1 METRVP
7 GLQYALDGRGD
18 RGAAPGRPD
27 EEVRWKVSARRI
39 AIVGT
44 GANGASIGADLALAG
59 EDVVFIEQ
67 WPAHVEAM
75 RAHGITINMPDRSIT
90 VPVRTLHLCEV
101 ATLRERFDVVLL
113 LVKAYDTR
121 WAAHL
126 IAPYLEDDGLM
137 AGVQNGMTTWVVA
150 DVVGPERTIGAV
162 IEITSAM
169 TTPGIVDR
177 HSGPDRSWFAVGS
190 IHPATQ
196 RREEEIASLLRR
208 SGSVE
213 IVEDIEAAKW
223 MKLVSNATTLVTTA
237 ILGMSMI
244 DAQALPEMRELML
257 RSGQEALDA
266 TVALGNPIL
275 PIFGLG
281 PDDVARPETVVETL
295 LDTLLGGFVLS
306 HSTTTILQ
314 DWTKGR
320 RSEVD
325 DINGHVV
332 RTLGSLGRD
341 APVNAAVVELAHA
354 IERGALPP
362 DPSNLA
368 PLLERAGQVT
378 STAT

>member
-1 METRVP
+1 MP
-7 GLQYALDGRGD
+7 G
-18 RGAAPGRPD
+18 
-27 EEVRWKVSARRI
+27 RRI

-44 GANGASIGADLALAG
+44 GANGASIGADLTLAG
-59 EDVVFIEQ
+59 EDVVFVEQ

-75 RAHGITINMPDRSIT
+75 RAQGITVNMPERSIT
-90 VPVRTLHLCEV
+90 VPVRTLHLCDV
-101 ATLRERFDVVLL
+101 ATLHEPFDIVLL

-126 IAPYLEDDGLM
+126 IAPYLASGGLM
-137 AGVQNGMTTWVVA
+137 AGVQNGMTTGVVA
-150 DVVGPERTIGAV
+150 GVVGPERTIGSV

-169 TTPGIVDR
+169 TTPGVVER

-190 IHPATQ
+190 IHPST
-196 RREEEIASLLRR
+196 RGREEEIASLLRQ

-213 IVEDIEAAKW
+213 IVEDIEATKW
-223 MKLVSNATTLVTTA
+223 MKLVSNATTLAPTA

-244 DAQALPEMRELML
+244 DAEVLPAMRDLML

-266 TVALGNPIL
+266 TLALGNPIL

-281 PDDVARPETVVETL
+281 PEDIARPETAVETL
-295 LDTLLGGFVLS
+295 LDTLLAGFVLP

-320 RSEVD
+320 HSEVD

-332 RTLGSLGRD
+332 RTLRHLGRD

-354 IERGALPP
+354 IERGALQP
-362 DPSNLA
+362 DPSNIELLIERIGA
-368 PLLERAGQVT
+368 PSAR
-378 STAT
+378 S

>member
-1 METRVP
+1 M
-7 GLQYALDGRGD
+7 
-18 RGAAPGRPD
+18 
-27 EEVRWKVSARRI
+27 SARRI

-44 GANGASIGADLALAG
+44 GANGASIGADLTLAG
-59 EDVVFIEQ
+59 EDVVFVEQ

-75 RAHGITINMPDRSIT
+75 RAHGVTINMPERSIT

-101 ATLRERFDVVLL
+101 ATLREKFDVVLL

-126 IAPYLEDDGLM
+126 IAPYLADDGLM
-137 AGVQNGMTTWVVA
+137 AGVQNGMTTGIVA

-169 TTPGIVDR
+169 TTPGIVER

-190 IHPATQ
+190 VHPST
-196 RREEEIASLLRR
+196 RGREEEIASLLRR

-237 ILGMSMI
+237 ILGMPI
-244 DAQALPEMRELML
+244 VDAAAVPAMRELML
-257 RSGQEALDA
+257 CSGQEALDA
-266 TVALGNPIL
+266 TVALDNPIL

-281 PDDVARPETVVETL
+281 PEDVARRDTVVETL
-295 LDTLLGGFVLS
+295 LDTLLRGFVLP

-320 RSEVD
+320 HSEVD

-332 RTLGSLGRD
+332 RTHESLGSR
-341 APVNAAVVELAHA
+341 APVNAAVVGLAHA
-354 IERGALPP
+354 IERGALHP
-362 DPSNLA
+362 DPSNLE
-368 PLLERAGQVT
+368 LLIERIGTPTVR
-378 STAT
+378 